1 MALTSITAARLRAL
15 PRTMKDRLEEHSLI
29 IVAAGVAF
37 YGFLALVP
45 ALVVVVAVYGLF
57 ADPADIERQIR
68 DLTTA
73 LPDEAQALIVSQV
86 RTIAES
92 SGGSVTLAAVFST
105 VVALWSASAAMM
117 SLMRGVALANET
129 VDDRNFAAKR
139 GIAIGMTA
147 GAAGFV
153 VISIAAIAFLPAALS
168 EIEVTDGLRTVIN
181 LLRLPITAALLMVG
195 LGLLFHLS
203 EPRSSGRPKIVTWG
217 TIVGAGL
224 WLVGSIGFSFFAA
237 NFGSYSE
244 TYGSLG
250 SIVVMLL
257 WLWLSALSVLA
268 GAEIESAWSER

>member
-1 MALTSITAARLRAL
+1 MALESITAAKWKAL
-15 PRTMKDRLEEHSLI
+15 PVTLKDRLEAHSLT

-57 ADPADIERQIR
+57 SDPADIERQIR

-86 RTIAES
+86 RTIGAS
-92 SGGSVTLAAVFST
+92 SGGSVTLAAVISAI
-105 VVALWSASAAMM
+105 VALWSASAAMM
-117 SLMRGVALANET
+117 SLMKGVAVANGT

-153 VISIAAIAFLPAALS
+153 AIAIATIAFLPAALS
-168 EIEVTDGLRTVIN
+168 ELEVSDGLRTVIT
-181 LLRLPITAALLMVG
+181 LLRLPVTAVLLMVG
-195 LGLLFHLS
+195 LGLLFHVS
-203 EPRSSGRPKIVTWG
+203 EPRSTGRPEIVTWG

-224 WLVGSIGFSFFAA
+224 WLVGSVGFSYFAA

-257 WLWLSALSVLA
+257 WLWLSVLSVLV
-268 GAEIESAWSER
+268 GAEVESAWSER